1 MGFENTQY
9 ARDLFQK
16 QLPSLIREMKRIA
29 DNQEKLIELQLKA
42 QENKAPGTTVYACYE
57 ENTDI
62 GQTARLFVTV
72 SREEA
77 REWGQKALAD
87 AKKNDFY
94 PFKDEDETQ
103 FFADFEQNKGTSIWV
118 YKSKKE
124 DAREN
129 YGICIDIMDVTQ
141 SSQQL
146 RQLFE

>member
-9 ARDLFQK
+9 ARDYFQVQIPK
-16 QLPSLIREMKRIA
+16 LLREVKRIA
-29 DNQEKLIELQLKA
+29 DNQEKQIDLQIKA
-42 QENKAPGTTVYACYE
+42 QENNPPVTTVFVCYE

-72 SREEA
+72 SKEEA
-77 REWGQKALAD
+77 HEWGRKALAE
-87 AKKNDFY
+87 AKKNDFF
-94 PFKDEDETQ
+94 PFNDEDENV

-129 YGICIDIMDVTQ
+129 YGICIDVMDVTQ
-141 SSQQL
+141 SSQRL
-146 RQLFE
+146 RQLFK